1 MRTYIPNYNDIM
13 DRYAKTTGTYGKII
27 EKYYNMDV
35 MRTLFQ
41 DLRDELVDMKE
52 PVNDVM
58 TEAVIQIAIDKI
70 NRRIAYINKTINEL
84 D

>member
-1 MRTYIPNYNDIM
+1 MRTYIPNYINIM
-13 DRYAKTTGTYGKII
+13 DRYAKTTNTYGKII

-41 DLRDELVDMKE
+41 DLRDELADMKE

-58 TEAVIQIAIDKI
+58 IEAVIQIAIDKI